1 MTTVAIVVG
10 VVLRAA
16 NLVSQ
21 HNKGLPIVVI
31 GTKRWGYYRLD
42 RHDGAYNN
50 MCDYRGDG
58 NTCGGCGNDSNKP
71 GGPLTRDFSLQ
82 L

>member
-1 MTTVAIVVG
+1 MVPGCRRKVYGVVG
-10 VVLRAA
+10 LCG
-16 NLVSQ
+16 VSR
-21 HNKGLPIVVI
+21 HKTV
-31 GTKRWGYYRLD
+31 GYYRLD
-42 RHDGAYNN
+42 RHDRDDGAYNN